1 MIFIK
6 YWCIIKFLSLLWD
19 LGILEWGFD
28 CGFFRYL
35 EIVIVY
41 LLIMCDWNKKMW
53 ENIDLY
59 RVFLKEVFFE
69 LVDKYFIYFKRKFII
84 LIVFYLVMF
93 NRC

>member
-41 LLIMCDWNKKMW
+41 LLIMCDWKKNVG
-53 ENIDLY
+53 NIDLY
-59 RVFLKEVFFE
+59 RGFLKEVFFE

-84 LIVFYLVMF
+84 LILFYLVMF